1 MTGLI
6 AEAVGLMAVRLAVAI
21 PSLMTF
27 AGSVTGPFSET
38 PGRSLAIPTQRC
50 VPDRKQAFEAAIVD
64 PGLVDQLK
72 DRGLKPWV

>member
-1 MTGLI
+1 
-6 AEAVGLMAVRLAVAI
+6 
-21 PSLMTF
+21 
-27 AGSVTGPFSET
+27 
-38 PGRSLAIPTQRC
+38 LAIPTQRC